1 MHSIKKFFK
10 KFKYALLIALGALLL
25 SLVYVLSKRDSAL
38 FIETFDFFNRNI
50 KKYSLYNSNI
60 DKETFEKIEKVDK
73 RKAFIEKEIKQKFK
87 EDNKKLETKTKVEI
101 KRQLDEF
108 TDNEEELEEW
118 YRKMLGSDFSTSNN
132 T

>member
-1 MHSIKKFFK
+1 MHSVKKFFK
-10 KFKYALLIALGALLL
+10 KFKHAFLVVLGALLL
-25 SLVYVLSKRDSAL
+25 CLVYILTKRDSAL
-38 FIETFDFFNRNI
+38 FVKTFDFFNRNI

-60 DKETFEKIEKVDK
+60 DKEAFEKIEKVDK
-73 RKAFIEKEIKQKFK
+73 RKILIEKEIKQKFK
-87 EDNKKLETKTKVEI
+87 EDNEKLEIETKVEI

-118 YRKMLGSDFSTSNN
+118 YRKMLSSNFSTGNN